1 LGSSSVS
8 LSTTKAL
15 TLMDQLMSDED
26 TKESLTTI
34 STTTIVESVI
44 STDRN
49 LEHISVF
56 ISDETKISS
65 VTKKSKFL

>member
-1 LGSSSVS
+1 